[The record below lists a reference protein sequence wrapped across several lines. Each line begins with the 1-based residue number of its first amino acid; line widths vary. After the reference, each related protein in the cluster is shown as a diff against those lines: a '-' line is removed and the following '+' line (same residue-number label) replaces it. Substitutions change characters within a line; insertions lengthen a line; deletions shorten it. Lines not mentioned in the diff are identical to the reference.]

1 MIRKIVLTAIIVLF
15 AQAYLLM
22 NLFPALLAFSLLVYL
37 LYVDLEFNPKIEA
50 RRVIPERL
58 YDGETA
64 RARLLIKNLRKKDYV
79 VRVKERLPEGF
90 KAEEAKFLIGKA
102 EERVLEY
109 SIIPSRGIYK
119 IKGPEI
125 VIEDIRGIFS
135 RKLSIDSEQ
144 EIEVLPS
151 LRSLR
156 EEAKMDANIRLQQ
169 TKSIFGHPSE
179 FESLREFQEGDD
191 TRRIDWKAT
200 ARLGELIVKEFL
212 KEWEGDV
219 YIALDIGGEMRKGK
233 PSKVDYGT
241 IIAYQ
246 LATALK
252 DKKVGLILYDEFGI
266 KKILMARKEK
276 EKLIEEIKVPRVY
289 RMQSLKVPRI
299 LFERTGF
306 LRKIPLKRYRLSFI
320 GSIPKK
326 SFVIFITDVSTNAGE
341 LLAAIQELRDAKAV
355 IISPNPVLFSD
366 LKMERDEILKLYR
379 RYLERE
385 ELIRKMNRFV
395 PTIDVGPRDLLKEI
409 EGVMK

>member
-1 MIRKIVLTAIIVLF
+1 MIRKILLTAIIVLF

-58 YDGETA
+58 YDGEIA

-90 KAEEAKFLIGKA
+90 KSEEAKFLIGKA
-102 EERVLEY
+102 EERAFEY

-135 RKLSIDSEQ
+135 HKFSIDSEQ
-144 EIEVLPS
+144 EVEVLPS

-156 EEAKMDANIRLQQ
+156 EEARIDANIRLQQ

-219 YIALDIGGEMRKGK
+219 YIALDIGREMRKGK
-233 PSKVDYGT
+233 PSKLDYAI

-246 LATALK
+246 LAMALK
-252 DKKVGLILYDEFGI
+252 DRKVGLILYDEFGI
-266 KKILMARKEK
+266 KKILRARKEK
-276 EKLIEEIKVPRVY
+276 ERLIEEIKVPRIHRV
-289 RMQSLKVPRI
+289 QSLKVPRI

-306 LRKIPLKRYRLSFI
+306 LRKIPLKRYRLNFI
-320 GSIPKK
+320 GSIPQK
-326 SFVIFITDVSTNAGE
+326 SFVIFITDLSTNAGE
-341 LLAAIQELRDAKAV
+341 LLAAIQELKDAKAV
-355 IISPNPVLFSD
+355 IISPNPILFSD
-366 LKMERDEILKLYR
+366 LKMGRDEILKLYR

-395 PTIDVGPRDLLKEI
+395 PTIDVGPKDLLKEI
-409 EGVMK
+409 EGAMR